1 MMSDKFL
8 MVTVLL
14 VEKRSLCTTMRV
26 MLKQEKEAAAALAT
40 PEAPEAPESP
50 AVVKITNCRWQQA
63 NGRSPAH
70 ILYCCFKGTDS
81 KWKQVRQVQIF
92 KQQTQ

>member
-1 MMSDKFL
+1 MW
-8 MVTVLL
+8 
-14 VEKRSLCTTMRV
+14 V
-26 MLKQEKEAAAALAT
+26 MLKQEKEAASALAT

-50 AVVKITNCRWQQA
+50 AVVKVTNCRWQQA
-63 NGRSPAH
+63 NRRSPAH

-81 KWKQVRQVQIF
+81 KWKQVRQVRIF